1 MRKINHIG
9 ILTNE
14 SQEGENYIESLK
26 VWITDF
32 NKSENRIEYLRFEE
46 GSTMPKI
53 IQEKSHIAYEVE
65 SLEDALKG
73 KNVIVP
79 PFEAGENLIC
89 AFIEEEGIAIELME
103 FEK

>member
-1 MRKINHIG
+1 MRRINHFG
-9 ILTNE
+9 IVTNE
-14 SQEGENYIESLK
+14 SQEGENYVESLK

-32 NKSENRIEYLRFEE
+32 NKSENKIEYLRFEE
-46 GSTMPKI
+46 GSAMPKI
-53 IQEKSHIAYEVE
+53 IQEKSHIAYEVD
-65 SLEDALKG
+65 SLEEALKG

-79 PFEAGENLIC
+79 PFEGGEKLTC